1 MHQGCDGSFGG
12 GAGVVDKLRMMGY
25 SGMAMPVETRLVCEG
40 CGTSFQMKTMED
52 RCPQMGDK
60 RLVIKNGGIAKIIA
74 SSDAERKNLSR
85 LEELDNTLLAL
96 RNRIRF
102 GETLEEL

>member
-52 RCPQMGDK
+52 RCPQCGMVYGVTPCHAHDPHS
-60 RLVIKNGGIAKIIA
+60 IQAAGI
-74 SSDAERKNLSR
+74 
-85 LEELDNTLLAL
+85 
-96 RNRIRF
+96 
-102 GETLEEL
+102 GY

>member
-40 CGTSFQMKTMED
+40 CGTTFQMKTMED
-52 RCPQMGDK
+52 RCPECGMVYG
-60 RLVIKNGGIAKIIA
+60 VTPCHA
-74 SSDAERKNLSR
+74 SDPASIQA
-85 LEELDNTLLAL
+85 A
-96 RNRIRF
+96 
-102 GETLEEL
+102 GVGY

>member
-40 CGTSFQMKTMED
+40 CGTTFQMKTMED
-52 RCPQMGDK
+52 RCPECGMVYGVTPCHASDPASIQAA
-60 RLVIKNGGIAKIIA
+60 GI
-74 SSDAERKNLSR
+74 
-85 LEELDNTLLAL
+85 
-96 RNRIRF
+96 
-102 GETLEEL
+102 GY